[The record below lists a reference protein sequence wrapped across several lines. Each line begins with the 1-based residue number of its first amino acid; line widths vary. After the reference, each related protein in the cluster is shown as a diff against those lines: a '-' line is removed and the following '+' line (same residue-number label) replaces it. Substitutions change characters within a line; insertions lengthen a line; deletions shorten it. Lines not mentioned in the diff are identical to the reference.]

1 MMKKVISLLLVATII
16 ILSLSVMPAL
26 ALSRGDVNADE
37 SIDMKDVLLL
47 RKYIA
52 GMGASIAFLPSDANG
67 DDSLDMKDVLLLR
80 KYIAG
85 MQVQLAPMDDQPS
98 TPSSS
103 ESTDV
108 TTTQESTPEPTSTPV
123 SDAPTS
129 ETTEV
134 TGSELPEST
143 TATEILPTG
152 NSEKP
157 ADPTSEMTAPVT
169 EESLNSTSRETT
181 TSASV
186 MPLTTTTIIPIAT
199 TTTVTAPATT
209 AEPTT
214 TVTQKPLT
222 GMNMI
227 QNGDFSVEDS
237 SSAEFGWNLG
247 SDGTA
252 TVSGGALHISK
263 PNDIT
268 TIVKA
273 SFTGEIKPNTKYALT
288 ADVATDAHAWFVI
301 EGLEGHYS
309 ETKVLYTDLPVV
321 FETGSDVF
329 YFGVSVYVEKWTN
342 EGATY
347 VDVDNV
353 TMVEGDGKDLPT
365 TTQVIS
371 TTEAT
376 TTTMVKTTTTTTAT
390 TTTKATTTTN
400 KPTTTTTTTTSTS
413 RPSTTTTT
421 TTTKLTTTTTTTT
434 TKKPTTTTTTTSKP
448 VTTTTQKPL
457 TGENLIVNGNFDVED
472 TSSAGFGWDL
482 GVDGTATV
490 SNGALHISKLNDM
503 TTSVKASFTEEIKP
517 NTTYSLTAS
526 VSTDAN
532 VWLRI
537 KGLEGRFSETKVL
550 YSDLP
555 VVFETGTDMFYF
567 AIDVYVEKWTN
578 EGATHADVDSVTLV
592 EGDGEHLPTTTT
604 TSKPATTTTTKTT
617 TSTTKTTSTT
627 TTKKPTTTT
636 TTTSTSKP
644 STTTTTTTTSTPTT
658 TTTKTTTTTT
668 TTTATKSAPTTTQA
682 PTTGENLIV
691 NGGFDVQ
698 DPAGSNFGW
707 NLGST
712 NTCTVSN
719 GALHIAKFND
729 ITTVVEASFTKAIKP
744 GTQYTL
750 TADVDT
756 DANVW
761 FAIKGLE
768 DRYSETYVLYSELPT
783 SFTTGIDVTYFGVQ
797 IYVERY
803 KNAGATHIDIDNVVL
818 VENGGGTPI
827 TPSSKTTTTTKTTT
841 TRATTTTTAGGGTIE
856 EPDNQIVHL
865 PKDWIWDGTLESITE
880 KGDYTQ
886 HNRENLT
893 GTNEKEAYDTIVQN
907 LELARNQEVTFATG
921 GVTYYGVQFAIPVL
935 ANTASM
941 SAVKKAVEVDHPELF
956 YFMTWV
962 ESYYN
967 YSLDMSTGEK
977 HPNRLY
983 LSFPWNLATRQSM
996 EAEMEASITSIL
1008 QNVPTTYTEFDME
1021 EYFHDWLCA
1030 HNEYNDPAVNDEDN
1044 YPEAYCAYSG
1054 LCSSALPV
1062 CSGYSPAMQLL
1073 CKAVGIDCIGVG
1085 GTTDTGNHRWNC
1097 VSLDGDWYNLDV
1109 TWDDYDNPTYGS
1121 GVKAFYFN
1129 TSDALFPSHYANTY
1143 KFACNSMVDN
1153 YCHRHGYY
1161 SETDGVA
1168 ALTRA
1173 VVDAAL
1179 QGHDLAT
1186 AMFNKAQYDAVIST
1200 MQGSSYK
1207 IRNAANAALSGTG
1220 ISVSSCSSYW
1230 HKDEIYAVTVL
1241 VKR

>member
-129 ETTEV
+129 ETTEI

-169 EESLNSTSRETT
+169 EESLNPTSRETT

-301 EGLEGHYS
+301 EGLEGRYS

-400 KPTTTTTTTTSTS
+400 KSTTTTTTTTSTS

-421 TTTKLTTTTTTTT
+421 TTTTTTKLTTTTTTT
-434 TKKPTTTTTTTSKP
+434 TKKPTTTTTTTTTSKP

-617 TSTTKTTSTT
+617 T
-627 TTKKPTTTT
+627 
-636 TTTSTSKP
+636 
-644 STTTTTTTTSTPTT
+644 
-658 TTTKTTTTTT
+658 
-668 TTTATKSAPTTTQA
+668 
-682 PTTGENLIV
+682 
-691 NGGFDVQ
+691 
-698 DPAGSNFGW
+698 
-707 NLGST
+707 
-712 NTCTVSN
+712 
-719 GALHIAKFND
+719 
-729 ITTVVEASFTKAIKP
+729 
-744 GTQYTL
+744 
-750 TADVDT
+750 
-756 DANVW
+756 
-761 FAIKGLE
+761 
-768 DRYSETYVLYSELPT
+768 
-783 SFTTGIDVTYFGVQ
+783 
-797 IYVERY
+797 
-803 KNAGATHIDIDNVVL
+803 
-818 VENGGGTPI
+818 
-827 TPSSKTTTTTKTTT
+827 
-841 TRATTTTTAGGGTIE
+841 TTTAGGGTIE

-996 EAEMEASITSIL
+996 EAEM
-1008 QNVPTTYTEFDME
+1008 
-1021 EYFHDWLCA
+1021 
-1030 HNEYNDPAVNDEDN
+1030 
-1044 YPEAYCAYSG
+1044 
-1054 LCSSALPV
+1054 
-1062 CSGYSPAMQLL
+1062 
-1073 CKAVGIDCIGVG
+1073 
-1085 GTTDTGNHRWNC
+1085 
-1097 VSLDGDWYNLDV
+1097 
-1109 TWDDYDNPTYGS
+1109 
-1121 GVKAFYFN
+1121 
-1129 TSDALFPSHYANTY
+1129 
-1143 KFACNSMVDN
+1143 
-1153 YCHRHGYY
+1153 
-1161 SETDGVA
+1161 
-1168 ALTRA
+1168 
-1173 VVDAAL
+1173 
-1179 QGHDLAT
+1179 
-1186 AMFNKAQYDAVIST
+1186 
-1200 MQGSSYK
+1200 
-1207 IRNAANAALSGTG
+1207 
-1220 ISVSSCSSYW
+1220 
-1230 HKDEIYAVTVL
+1230 
-1241 VKR
+1241 